1 MYLEV
6 TKQEANCKSQI
17 STLKYSKQCSND
29 VFRNGNNS
37 SNTANLFQDF
47 KAPKIVWL
55 IFQYANQKKNRYD

>member
-37 SNTANLFQDF
+37 SNTANLF
-47 KAPKIVWL
+47 
-55 IFQYANQKKNRYD
+55 